1 MPSGE
6 SIQFNTSHVLS
17 TLKDEDGLVSARESC
32 QVFRFPVFS
41 FTVTAAL
48 LLSLCPS
55 GVLTGTAVDLNCQLW
70 DRWDSQYEKQI
81 VSKDGE
87 EEEERRNKT
96 GGKGGDKNSAQHYR
110 KNPKGQ
116 GTIVTLKE
124 QSTTRDKRQMCPGKE
139 QLWAMA
145 DIDREGCK
153 NTKK

>member
-70 DRWDSQYEKQI
+70 DR
-81 VSKDGE
+81 
-87 EEEERRNKT
+87 
-96 GGKGGDKNSAQHYR
+96 
-110 KNPKGQ
+110 
-116 GTIVTLKE
+116 
-124 QSTTRDKRQMCPGKE
+124 
-139 QLWAMA
+139 
-145 DIDREGCK
+145 
-153 NTKK
+153 